1 MVTKLEFAL
10 RGLLAALMGAL
21 VLAVSWQVIS
31 RYVLSAPS
39 VWTEELARFLL
50 VWIGVLGAS
59 YAYRARVHLAIDLL
73 PRKLGVRKGAGLE
86 AVNASLVG
94 VFAAVVMM
102 FGGGR
107 LVLITWE
114 LNQISPAL
122 GWPMAVVYSVVPLS
136 GALLM
141 LFACL
146 RFAAERALAMRSA
159 HEVPR
164 R

>member
-1 MVTKLEFAL
+1 MVTKLELAL
-10 RGLLAALMGAL
+10 RGLLAALMGTL

-31 RYVLSAPS
+31 RYALSAPS

-50 VWIGVLGAS
+50 IWIGVLGAS

-73 PRKLGVRKGAGLE
+73 PRKLGGRRGAGLE

-94 VFAAVVMM
+94 VFAAAVMM

-107 LVLITWE
+107 LVMITWQ

-122 GWPMAVVYSVVPLS
+122 GLPMAVVYSVVPLS
-136 GALLM
+136 GALLL

-146 RFAAERALAMRSA
+146 RFVAERAIALDSTGEA
-159 HEVPR
+159 PR
-164 R
+164 